1 MAEYDVVENLLEGEP
16 TGGVTIP
23 DASTTA
29 KGIAQFN
36 PDDFTVEAE
45 TAKVSALQKV
55 GIPQYI
61 GSVVNITGN
70 EIAVQLS
77 TNSTKPVAQAS
88 LRDFVLISSDY
99 KDDTNSVAAG
109 GVYKIIRIS
118 QDNIVYTSTSPSF
131 SIKGPQG
138 IQGPVGPIGPTG
150 PKGAMGPKGEP
161 GTNGTDGVDGINGT
175 DGSVWFATSN
185 TLSGTADVPK
195 TSLTG
200 PREPETGDFVMSQNV
215 NTNGAYGYVENVLT
229 DNVRVV
235 YIGSLRGPQGAQGPA
250 GERGPK
256 GEQGEAGV
264 ANINPKGTW
273 NNVTVY
279 SMNDTVVYEGNGY
292 ISKIDNNKGVTPG
305 TDESFWVLF
314 ATQGAQ
320 GPTGPAGPT
329 GPVGPQGP
337 QGIQGIQGPQGIAG
351 LTGPRGDNGA
361 TGLIGPSGPKG
372 DKGDKGDMG
381 PEGLQGPKGDTGPAG
396 PAGTDGAQGE
406 AGPVGPQ
413 GPQGIQGPAGEKG
426 EKGDTGPKGATG
438 DRGPEGPQGV
448 QGLTGPA
455 GPKGEIGPQGKQ
467 GLQGIQGP
475 QGPQGLQG
483 PAGEK
488 GDKGDTGL
496 AELNIKGNWNVATTY
511 ALNDFVNYDGKAY
524 VSMVA
529 ANVGLQPDTNPDAWM
544 QFAVEG
550 AQGPQG
556 IQGPVGPQGAQGPK
570 GEQGVTGEKG
580 DTGDTGPQGVQGVQG
595 PIGPEG
601 PQGLKGEKGDP
612 GAKGET
618 GPQGPTGPQGD
629 AGPVGPQGPKGE
641 QGEQGIQ
648 GIRGLGTFR
657 TSTSLTTSSSTV
669 AYSSLASPPSDGKLQ
684 IGDMILDPNGL
695 IFAVLTATGSGNI
708 AIGYRWNIKG
718 PKGNTGENGDSQLW
732 YFDDSV
738 TIDADPPVVGQNLLL
753 QLSKVSRTPV
763 VGEQICWIDRTRYDS
778 QGGLLRTWFV
788 IATVNSFSASVSVKT
803 VGVYELTG
811 AEGPQGPQ
819 GERGAQGPQGIQGEM
834 GPQGPTGPT
843 AVANINAKGTY
854 NGSTKYVRN
863 DLVNYNG
870 NAYVCI
876 VASST
881 GVLPTNTINWQL
893 FVSQGAKGDKGDT
906 GATGPQGPTGATGLP
921 ALVYSQRREWTTTP
935 TVNATIT
942 FPTNSFNRTP
952 VVGDV
957 LRFPFLNTSTNKCY
971 DCNSVC
977 TAISGSNATF
987 QYKSVV
993 DITGIQ
999 GPKGDTGAQGPAG
1012 VSEDVAINHFS
1023 NNHYNTDM
1031 DPKMAANF
1039 SMSES
1044 DFTPRD
1050 VGVKVNNYV
1059 LVQWDNDGTG
1069 DTFLVIGHVTSLNS
1083 GVVNCSV
1090 YAFYK
1095 ITPSTQGILKGNTWA
1110 KQIITTTTVINN
1122 NTVLTDVGI
1131 PAALLNAQPAI
1142 GDRFYSMIDYAENS
1156 TNKHKYIFALLEV
1169 TAVGS
1174 SNTQPFSV
1182 KVIGKQDIHYSH
1194 ALGYRKHVQMNG
1206 IAGSV
1211 AFSYFS
1217 ISSGFPSGN
1226 PTELARQIRSMS
1238 RGELEASGG
1247 WLISGKK
1254 CIINRVKV
1262 SATTSTLTLYGL
1274 NVTDAPGATFDVV
1287 TTDVSITNFLGWAE
1301 PISYFMNA

>member
-45 TAKVSALQKV
+45 TAKVSVLQKV

-99 KDDTNSVAAG
+99 SDDNNSVAAG

-138 IQGPVGPIGPTG
+138 IQGPVGPVGSTG
-150 PKGAMGPKGEP
+150 PKGATGPKGEP
-161 GTNGTDGVDGINGT
+161 GTNGTDGVDGTNGT
-175 DGSVWFATSN
+175 DGSVWFTTSN

-215 NTNGAYGYVENVLT
+215 NTNGAYGYVEDVLT
-229 DNVRVV
+229 NNVRVV

-250 GERGPK
+250 GERGPQ

-273 NNVTVY
+273 DDATVY

-314 ATQGAQ
+314 AIQGAQ
-320 GPTGPAGPT
+320 GPVGPAGPT

-337 QGIQGIQGPQGIAG
+337 QGIQGIQGIQGVPG
-351 LTGPRGDNGA
+351 PTGPQ
-361 TGLIGPSGPKG
+361 GLIGDKGEQGEPGLDGEIGPVGPIGPTGEPGPVGPKG
-372 DKGDKGDMG
+372 DIG
-381 PEGLQGPKGDTGPAG
+381 PQGPV
-396 PAGTDGAQGE
+396 GE

-455 GPKGEIGPQGKQ
+455 GPKGERGPQGEQ

-496 AELNIKGNWNVATTY
+496 AELNIKGNWDVATTY

-524 VSMVA
+524 ISMVA
-529 ANVGLQPDTNPDAWM
+529 ANVGLQPDTNPNAWM

-570 GEQGVTGEKG
+570 GEQGVKGEKG

-601 PQGLKGEKGDP
+601 PQGLKGET
-612 GAKGET
+612 GATGSKGEI
-618 GPQGPTGPQGD
+618 GPQGPTGPQGN

-641 QGEQGIQ
+641 QGIQGVQ

-657 TSTSLTTSSSTV
+657 TSTSLTTSSTTV
-669 AYSSLASPPSDGKLQ
+669 AYSSLASPPADGKLQ

-708 AIGYRWNIKG
+708 AIAYRWNIKG
-718 PKGNTGENGDSQLW
+718 PKGD
-732 YFDDSV
+732 
-738 TIDADPPVVGQNLLL
+738 
-753 QLSKVSRTPV
+753 
-763 VGEQICWIDRTRYDS
+763 
-778 QGGLLRTWFV
+778 
-788 IATVNSFSASVSVKT
+788 
-803 VGVYELTG
+803 TG
-811 AEGPQGPQ
+811 AKGETGATGHIGPVGPQGPK
-819 GERGAQGPQGIQGEM
+819 GETGAQGPQGIQGEM

-870 NAYVCI
+870 NAYVCV

-881 GVLPTNTINWQL
+881 GVLPTDTTNWQL
-893 FVSQGAKGDKGDT
+893 FVSQGAKGDKGDI
-906 GATGPQGPTGATGLP
+906 GATGPQGPKGETGLP
-921 ALVYSQRREWTTTP
+921 ALVYSQCREWTTTP

-952 VVGDV
+952 VVSDV
-957 LRFPFLNTSTNKCY
+957 LRFPFLNTTTNKCY

-977 TAISGSNATF
+977 TAISGSTATF

-1012 VSEDVAINHFS
+1012 VSEDVAF
-1023 NNHYNTDM
+1023 NHYCTSTFSIPLKPVAAAPFMVAENTVF
-1031 DPKMAANF
+1031 PK
-1039 SMSES
+1039 E
-1044 DFTPRD
+1044 
-1050 VGVKVNNYV
+1050 VGVKS
-1059 LVQWDNDGTG
+1059 G
-1069 DTFLVIGHVTSLNS
+1069 DTIFAHWLNTLDNSTYIVIGSVS
-1083 GVVNCSV
+1083 GVNAGTVNCLV
-1090 YAFYK
+1090 VAAFA
-1095 ITPSTQGILKGNTWA
+1095 TAPSTQGIGINFVYKGRFDNLSTPSVTQTFIVNLDNVYPDRSNMQVGDRILLHWRSS
-1110 KQIITTTTVINN
+1110 ITFVEFIVIAEVTAIDSSNNMVTIKCETVAQTKFQQRYQHNITLVQSDFVYGNIQYISTNQNPINN
-1122 NTVLTDVGI
+1122 IN
-1131 PAALLNAQPAI
+1131 ALLNDIYTTFGAGRVAVNI
-1142 GDRFYSMIDYAENS
+1142 VNTDDEEFTMFHSMI
-1156 TNKHKYIFALLEV
+1156 V
-1169 TAVGS
+1169 TS
-1174 SNTQPFSV
+1174 SSAQTGNGCRITINNG
-1182 KVIGKQDIHYSH
+1182 VIQHSMVTRAIT
-1194 ALGYRKHVQMNG
+1194 
-1206 IAGSV
+1206 
-1211 AFSYFS
+1211 
-1217 ISSGFPSGN
+1217 FPSKAMDWN
-1226 PTELARQIRSMS
+1226 DQVK
-1238 RGELEASGG
+1238 
-1247 WLISGKK
+1247 LI
-1254 CIINRVKV
+1254 
-1262 SATTSTLTLYGL
+1262 Y
-1274 NVTDAPGATFDVV
+1274 P
-1287 TTDVSITNFLGWAE
+1287 
-1301 PISYFMNA
+1301 